1 MIWYGSWVI
10 RPSGKKAW
18 IPSGWAPGWRA
29 GWGQGCGGRRGQAS
43 PVDQGCE
50 HSWLVNLIFFSKII
64 NNQESFCIIHASSG
78 WEPSTLTHPLRRSGG
93 NSTWYSLP
101 VLIEGVQAGQHN
113 SQVVCPGGQVW
124 GLHFHSDADV
134 RVQALQGG
142 GQHHALSRG
151 FGLPSALRNLLLGAR
166 WHQQQRLRPCQTCA
180 RVVHESSPMEGRRES
195 SHLTSG
201 EAKNPPT
208 WVEYMFF

>member
-1 MIWYGSWVI
+1 MSAWLEGGMRARVRGEAGASITSWP
-10 RPSGKKAW
+10 R
-18 IPSGWAPGWRA
+18 
-29 GWGQGCGGRRGQAS
+29 
-43 PVDQGCE
+43 
-50 HSWLVNLIFFSKII
+50 LVNIHEQLIWFFFSKII
-64 NNQESFCIIHASSG
+64 NNQESFCILHSNSSG

-124 GLHFHSDADV
+124 GFHFHSDADV

-166 WHQQQRLRPCQTCA
+166 WHQQQRLRSCQTCA
-180 RVVHESSPMEGRRES
+180 RVVHESSPMDGRRES

-208 WVEYMFF
+208 WVEYMYF

>member
-1 MIWYGSWVI
+1 MGYHLVE
-10 RPSGKKAW
+10 RLV
-18 IPSGWAPGWRA
+18 
-29 GWGQGCGGRRGQAS
+29 GRRDEGKSAGGGGGKHHQLTKA
-43 PVDQGCE
+43 GE
-50 HSWLVNLIFFSKII
+50 HSWSVDLIFFSNII

-78 WEPSTLTHPLRRSGG
+78 WKPSTLTHPLRRSGG

-151 FGLPSALRNLLLGAR
+151 FGLPSALRNLLLGAH
-166 WHQQQRLRPCQTCA
+166 WHQQQRLRSGHTCA
-180 RVVHESSPMEGRRES
+180 RVVQESSPMDGRRES

-208 WVEYMFF
+208 WVEYMYF